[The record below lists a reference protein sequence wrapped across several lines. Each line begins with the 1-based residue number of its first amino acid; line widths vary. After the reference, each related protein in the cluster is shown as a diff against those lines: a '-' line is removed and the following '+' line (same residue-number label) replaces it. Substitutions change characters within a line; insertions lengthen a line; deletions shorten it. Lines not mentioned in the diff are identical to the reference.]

1 MHHQPSDEATGRG
14 AAPAGVFA
22 EARARPTADAAAFAG
37 WLYKGARALAE
48 AATPGQVVEAAARET
63 RAAYAA
69 AAVAVVALEPR
80 ATTFRVL
87 HVDGVPADLARRYRR
102 LPLRAPGPLADAVAT
117 RGPVFITGHED
128 ARAHYPEVVAGMKEA
143 GFAASASVPI
153 SVDRTTVAVLN
164 LMFRTR
170 RAFGEHDRT
179 FLMTMAEMLSQALRR
194 TWLYES
200 EQHARIDAEAANQA
214 KTEFLAVMSHE
225 LRTPLNAIIGYA
237 QILAHGIHGDLN
249 PQQYRDIDR
258 LQHSAQHLLAL
269 LNHVIGFA
277 QLERDHVLLE
287 LGAVPVHGLI
297 AEVQTLVAEQVAARS
312 QQLTIAPCDPATVVR
327 GDRDK
332 IALVLLN
339 LLMNATRHTPVGGV
353 INVWCE
359 RVGQRA
365 MIKVQDSGMGVPVDQ
380 LERIFEP
387 FVQLGRGLTGTHEGT
402 GLGLAIGRELARR
415 MGGDLHAEHEVD
427 AGGRFVVTLPLWLL
441 PELDPPA

>member
-1 MHHQPSDEATGRG
+1 
-14 AAPAGVFA
+14 
-22 EARARPTADAAAFAG
+22 
-37 WLYKGARALAE
+37 
-48 AATPGQVVEAAARET
+48 
-63 RAAYAA
+63 
-69 AAVAVVALEPR
+69 
-80 ATTFRVL
+80 
-87 HVDGVPADLARRYRR
+87 
-102 LPLRAPGPLADAVAT
+102 
-117 RGPVFITGHED
+117 FITGHED
-128 ARAHYPEVVAGMKEA
+128 LQARYPDVVEAMKEA
-143 GFAASASVPI
+143 GFSASASVPV
-153 SVDRTTVAVLN
+153 SVDHTTVAVLN
-164 LMFRTR
+164 LMFRSR
-170 RAFGEHDRT
+170 RGFGEHDRT

-194 TWLYES
+194 TWLFES
-200 EQHARIDAEAANQA
+200 EQHARIDAEAANRA

-237 QILAHGIHGDLN
+237 QILEHGIHGDLN

-277 QLERDHVLLE
+277 QLERDHVLLD

-297 AEVQTLVAEQVAARS
+297 AEVHTLVAEQVAARS
-312 QQLTIAPCDPATVVR
+312 QQLIVAQCDPALVVR

-339 LLMNATRHTPVGGV
+339 LLMNATRHTPVGGA

-365 MIKVQDSGMGVPVDQ
+365 MIKVQDSGMGVPADQ
-380 LERIFEP
+380 LERVFEP

-415 MGGDLHAEHEVD
+415 MGGDLHAENEPGE
-427 AGGRFVVTLPLWLL
+427 GGRFVVTLPLWLV
-441 PELDPPA
+441 PELDPPV